1 MKFNLNQCPLFAGM
15 SEAEIEECLLVSQ
28 ARIVSYPKDTYLFH
42 QGELPRYMMVLL
54 SGSIVIGNDS
64 LGGKRNIVATFQE
77 HGEMFGEV
85 FLFLNKKEYDYF
97 ALADSTADVLL
108 IPKAFFDVDA
118 VNQNSFSYRLIA
130 NLLPVFAGKAYYLN
144 QKIRIISGASSTYT
158 F

>member
-64 LGGKRNIVATFQE
+64 EENVTSLRHFR
-77 HGEMFGEV
+77 
-85 FLFLNKKEYDYF
+85 
-97 ALADSTADVLL
+97 STE
-108 IPKAFFDVDA
+108 KCSGRFF
-118 VNQNSFSYRLIA
+118 
-130 NLLPVFAGKAYYLN
+130 
-144 QKIRIISGASSTYT
+144 SS
-158 F
+158 